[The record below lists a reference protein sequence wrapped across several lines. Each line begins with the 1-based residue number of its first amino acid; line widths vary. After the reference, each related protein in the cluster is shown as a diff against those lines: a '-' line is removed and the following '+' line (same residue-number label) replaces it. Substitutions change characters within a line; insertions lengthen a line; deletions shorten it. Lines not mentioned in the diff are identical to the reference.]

1 MKNLTKKGTA
11 IKKILENIKREIDI
25 EKSKLIDLK
34 KEPNFYRRRIRH
46 LEKKLQI
53 IKNVYLPKRTAKTKK
68 IFI

>member
-46 LEKKLQI
+46 LEKKIADYQ
-53 IKNVYLPKRTAKTKK
+53 KCVPAEENCEN
-68 IFI
+68 